1 MSKKNKPDNNGFVF
15 STDPN
20 FKFNSA
26 EEYVEETLSPQQQ
39 KIRVWLDS
47 KQRAGKVVTL
57 LTGFVG
63 TENDLQE
70 LGKKLKN
77 YCGTGGSAKDN
88 EVIIQG
94 DQREKVLQWLLKN
107 GYINSK
113 KAG

>member
-1 MSKKNKPDNNGFVF
+1 MSKKNKPDSRGFVY

-20 FKFNSA
+20 FRF
-26 EEYVEETLSPQQQ
+26 EETNNAVQETLPPVQQ
-39 KIRVWLDS
+39 KLRVWLDS

-57 LTGFVG
+57 ITGFVG

-88 EVIIQG
+88 EMIVQG
-94 DQREKVLQWLLKN
+94 DQRDKVLLWLLKN
-107 GYINSK
+107 GYSNSK

>member
-26 EEYVEETLSPQQQ
+26 EEHVEETLSPQQQ

-63 TENDLQE
+63 TEDDLQE

-107 GYINSK
+107 GYTASK